1 MREISEK
8 ILKDYQV
15 RKTKKQKLEFIE
27 FMKSNYPE
35 LRVEEGGMF
44 HNRNIVIGDIDKAK
58 VVYTAH
64 YDTCARLP
72 FPNII
77 LPKNILLSILY
88 GFVVC
93 IPFLAIMSGVR
104 WLMSFVTDEP
114 LIKFYVSL
122 LAFLFSMVVVLFLGV
137 PNKHTANDNT
147 SGVVTLCE
155 LMVSLSEKEREKCAF
170 VFFDN
175 EENGLLGSSYFR
187 KLHKKQMADKLLV
200 NFDCVGD
207 GDNILIVQNKPAKEK
222 YEAALKECFPTAEG
236 KKMWFEK
243 SSQAYY
249 PSDQS
254 GFPVGI
260 AVAALKGKRGPLLYM
275 NRIHTNRDTVCDREN
290 IRFVAEGFRC
300 FTEKMT

>member
-77 LPKNILLSILY
+77 LPKNIPLSFLY
-88 GFVVC
+88 AIVIC
-93 IPFLAIMSGVR
+93 IPFLLVMYFSR
-104 WLMSFVTDEP
+104 WLMSFVTENVF
-114 LIKFYVSL
+114 LQRYVSL
-122 LAFLFSMVVVLFLGV
+122 LMFMLSMVLVMFFGI

-147 SGVVTLCE
+147 SGVITLCE
-155 LMVSLSEKEREKCAF
+155 LMASLPKEELEKCAF

-175 EENGLLGSSYFR
+175 EENGCLGSSYFR

-207 GDNILIVQNKPAKEK
+207 GDNIIVVLSKLAYKQYAESMEK
-222 YEAALKECFPTAEG
+222 CFADD
-236 KKMWFEK
+236 KSKRVWIEK
-243 SSQAYY
+243 SSNAYY
-249 PSDQS
+249 PSDQA
-254 GFPVGI
+254 GFTLGVG
-260 AVAALKGKRGPLLYM
+260 VAALKGVTGPLLYM
-275 NRIHTNRDTVCDREN
+275 NRIHTHKDVICDEDN
-290 IRFVAEGFRC
+290 IRFVTEGFVK
-300 FTEKMT
+300 FTDGF